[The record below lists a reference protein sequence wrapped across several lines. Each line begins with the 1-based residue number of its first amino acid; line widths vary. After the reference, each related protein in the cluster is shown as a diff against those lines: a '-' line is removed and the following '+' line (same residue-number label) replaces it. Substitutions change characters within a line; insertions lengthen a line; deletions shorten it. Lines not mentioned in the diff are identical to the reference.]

1 MQHAW
6 RPRLPTFSLLL
17 MLALASPAL
26 QAQTPSDA
34 LAAANPASA
43 DPSLSLAPAVE
54 LKAVK
59 PKAYDAHH

>member
-43 DPSLSLAPAVE
+43 APSLALAPAVE
-54 LKAVK
+54 LKAVQLK
-59 PKAYDAHH
+59 THDTHH